1 MVFPN
6 ISPIFVS
13 VKFPTFMKHL
23 NYIVLILIG
32 LNSYSQEFK
41 SPILNGSF
49 LFTHKDK
56 SYLISGDSIY
66 SNSNETLWIA
76 KKHDLIINDFAFI
89 SDGNKGYL
97 MHNSGGII
105 YQFDGEN
112 FMRIDESFEFN
123 TQYQSFPF
131 LYNGAIY
138 NFGGYGLFTFKNI
151 LTYFNESKKETE
163 YIITTTSIS
172 KSPFGRKKMF
182 GQLVGNDLF
191 IGSGYGYDNN
201 KENGTKKA
209 EVLDDYWKF
218 NLKSKEWNLLGFGK
232 QFTDDDNYT
241 IIYGF
246 NGKNLLISKDKVYAV
261 DIKENEVDFYD
272 NANIDFIKSLK
283 QDVSRAY
290 ITYNKSKDGFYML
303 FNKPNLGNKL
313 LFISTNE
320 FLGKPT
326 RTETLYSIDDNSM
339 LYYLFGGLLLVLLFL
354 ILVKR
359 KKNSFQKICLKR
371 TEIDLI
377 LNEEEKQIFNL
388 MFDKHP
394 EFIQFPDLM
403 DVFES
408 HLSYES
414 KKKKLRSTLYQIE
427 DKIMRVLKSKNKI
440 FIECRNKEDLRIK
453 EIKIQ

>member
-1 MVFPN
+1 
-6 ISPIFVS
+6 
-13 VKFPTFMKHL
+13 MKQL

-32 LNSYSQEFK
+32 LNSFSQEFK

-76 KKHDLIINDFAFI
+76 KKHDLIINDFAFV

-105 YQFDGEN
+105 YQFDGVN
-112 FMRIDESFEFN
+112 FKRIDESFEFN

-163 YIITTTSIS
+163 YIITSTSIS

-209 EVLDDYWKF
+209 DVLDDYWKF

-232 QFTDDDNYT
+232 PFTDDDNYT
-241 IIYGF
+241 LIYGF

-440 FIECRNKEDLRIK
+440 FIERRNKEDLRIK